1 MRSSEVAK
9 LVGVS
14 VRTLRHYHSLG
25 LLVEPERSAN
35 GYRNYTTADLA
46 RLLRIKRL
54 ASLGFPLA
62 RIGEILNDM
71 DAASEEPSDDAA
83 GSVTTAALDELDRE
97 LALQIENLKQ
107 QRQVIAQLKA
117 ERLSPDMPIRFARI
131 LQSLAQLKGSEEL
144 SSYSRTVLVLVG
156 HLYSEGELDEL
167 ERVIDVLQD
176 ASIMQALVKLDA
188 RCAALEP
195 DAPVAKR
202 DQFVEEA
209 LAVLTPLIA
218 QFDVVNWTNEETERD
233 RILDSATSEGL
244 NPAQLDVIKHI
255 EQAIEA
261 MLVEPSTTRSQMN

>member
-9 LVGVS
+9 LAGVS

-25 LLVEPERSAN
+25 LLVEPERLPN

-71 DAASEEPSDDAA
+71 DAASEELSDEKA
-83 GSVTTAALDELDRE
+83 GSVTTAALDELDRD

-107 QRQVIAQLKA
+107 QRQIIAQLKA
-117 ERLSPDMPIRFARI
+117 ERLSPDVPIRFARI

-156 HLYSEGELDEL
+156 HLYNEVELDEL

-176 ASIMQALVKLDA
+176 VSITKSLEELDA

-195 DAPVAKR
+195 DASAAMR
-202 DQFVEEA
+202 DQFVEDA
-209 LAVLTPLIA
+209 LVVLTPLIA
-218 QFDVVNWTNEETERD
+218 QCDAVNWTNEETERD
-233 RILDSATSEGL
+233 RILDSAASEGL
-244 NPAQLDVIKHI
+244 NSAQLDVIKRI

-261 MLVEPSTTRSQMN
+261 RLVKPSTTCSQMN